1 MFDIRKNTRILRK
14 NIDKESHQ
22 AFSEKICQKV
32 LQFITDK
39 KVIMLYNAI
48 DGEVQVNSLALLKNK
63 TFIYPRVENNELVAV
78 ESSDFCIGTYGI
90 LEPSGK
96 EYTGEIDAVI
106 VPICAFD
113 RNLNRL
119 GFGKGFYDRF
129 LKDKKCF
136 KIGVAFSCQQTDS
149 IKAKETDIR
158 MDIIITEKEV
168 LVV

>member
-1 MFDIRKNTRILRK
+1 MFDIRKNARFLRK
-14 NIDKESHQ
+14 NIDKESHLV
-22 AFSEKICQKV
+22 FSKEICRKV
-32 LQFITDK
+32 QQFITDK

-48 DGEVQVNSLALLKNK
+48 DGEVDMKSLALLEDK
-63 TFIYPRVENNELVAV
+63 TFLFPRVESDNLVAV
-78 ESSDFCIGTYGI
+78 EGVDFCVGSYGI

-96 EYTGEIDAVI
+96 EYSDKIDAVI
-106 VPICAFD
+106 VPMCAFD

-129 LKDKKCF
+129 LKDKKCL

-149 IKAKETDIR
+149 IQTKETDIR

>member
-1 MFDIRKNTRILRK
+1 MFDKRKNARILRK
-14 NIDKESHQ
+14 NIDKESHWI
-22 AFSEKICQKV
+22 FSKEICQKV
-32 LQFITDK
+32 QQFITDK

-48 DGEVQVNSLALLKNK
+48 DGEVQVSSLALLKNK
-63 TFIYPRVENNELVAV
+63 RFIYPRVEDNELVAV

-90 LEPSGK
+90 LEPVGK
-96 EYTGEIDAVI
+96 EYTGKIDAII
-106 VPICAFD
+106 VPMCAFD

-129 LKDKKCF
+129 LKDKNCL

-149 IKAKETDIR
+149 IQTKETDIR

-168 LVV
+168 LAV